1 MKIEDKIQFGKYVWR
16 VLAIE
21 DDRALIITEKLLS
34 SVPIITSMSILLG
47 RIALFV
53 NTSTLSSIT
62 VFRKK
67 RKIELSL

>member
-21 DDRALIITEKLLS
+21 DDRALIITDKIIEQRPYHNKYVDITWADS
-34 SVPIITSMSILLG
+34 SLREYL
-47 RIALFV
+47 
-53 NTSTLSSIT
+53 NTEFYNSFS
-62 VFRKK
+62 KK